1 MGFLTMPSFGVSAL
15 MVAVSV
21 NVYVAASVIYNI
33 WLHPL
38 SRFPGPLY
46 MRATRFG
53 YIFHSTRGTLPFDML
68 GLHEKYGDIVRI
80 GPNELAFS
88 TVSSWQDIQ
97 GHRTKGQSDFPKSDW
112 FSRPIKEQPVHIINA
127 DREEHSM
134 LRRTLANG
142 FSDKGM
148 REQQPLITK
157 YIDLLIQRLHENC
170 RNGETELDVCAWYNW
185 TTFDIIGDLA
195 FGEPFGCLEN
205 STTHPWVEL
214 IFTMARAGTI
224 IQSLGSFPKVRDFLL
239 WCVPKSVSKDMVA
252 HEDMAVA
259 KIRRRMAV
267 GNERPDLI
275 NGLVARK
282 DEWGISEEKLAAN
295 AGILIIAGSE
305 TTATVLAGVTYYLMK
320 DPIALK
326 KATDEVRSV
335 FKSEDDINFNSVND
349 LPYMLACLN
358 EALRCYPPV
367 ASGIPRDVPAGG
379 ATVCDTFVPEGT
391 NVSIHH
397 WAMYHSTKYF
407 KKPFEYRPERFLG
420 DEEFTDDVREVLQP
434 FHVGPRNCIGRNL
447 AYVEMRTILARVLHS
462 FDLKISDRS
471 EGWLKQK
478 NFNFWE
484 KPPLYA
490 HLTPRQD

>member
-1 MGFLTMPSFGVSAL
+1 MPSFGVTAL
-15 MVAVSV
+15 LAAVSI
-21 NVYVAASVIYNI
+21 NVYLAANVVYNL

-46 MRATRFG
+46 MRATRIG
-53 YIFHSTRGTLPFDML
+53 HIFHSLRGTLPFDML
-68 GLHEKYGDIVRI
+68 KLHEQYGDVVRI
-80 GPNELAFS
+80 APNELAFA

-97 GHRTKGQSDFPKSDW
+97 GHRTKGQPNFPKSNW
-112 FSRPIKEQPVHIINA
+112 FYRAIPDRPVDIISA
-127 DREEHSM
+127 DREEHAM

-170 RNGETELDVCAWYNW
+170 EDGQAELDVAAWYNW
-185 TTFDIIGDLA
+185 TTFDVIGDLA

-205 STTHPWVEL
+205 STTHPWIQM
-214 IFTMARAGTI
+214 IFGMTRVGAA
-224 IQSLGSFPKVRDFLL
+224 IQAMGIVPNLRNFLL
-239 WCVPKSVSKDMVA
+239 RMMPMAMRREALK
-252 HEDMAVA
+252 HEEMAAA
-259 KIRRRMAV
+259 KMKRRMAV

-275 NGLVARK
+275 NGLIARK
-282 DEWGISEEKLAAN
+282 DEWGITEAKLATN

-305 TTATVLAGVTYYLMK
+305 TTATLLAGVTYYLMK
-320 DPIALK
+320 DPIALAK
-326 KATDEVRSV
+326 VTDEVRSL
-335 FKSEDDINFNSVND
+335 FKSEDDINFTSVSD

-367 ASGIPRDVPAGG
+367 AVGLPRDVPYGG
-379 ATVCDTFVPEGT
+379 ATISDTFVPGGT
-391 NVSIHH
+391 IVSVHH
-397 WAMYHSTKYF
+397 WAMYHNKKYF
-407 KKPFEYRPERFLG
+407 RKPFEYKPERFLG
-420 DEEFTDDVREVLQP
+420 AEEFADDVKEVLQP

-447 AYVEMRTILARVLHS
+447 AYVEMRTILARVLFN
-462 FDLKISDRS
+462 FDLKMSDRS

-478 NFNFWE
+478 NFNLWE

-490 HLTPRQD
+490 YLSPRKG